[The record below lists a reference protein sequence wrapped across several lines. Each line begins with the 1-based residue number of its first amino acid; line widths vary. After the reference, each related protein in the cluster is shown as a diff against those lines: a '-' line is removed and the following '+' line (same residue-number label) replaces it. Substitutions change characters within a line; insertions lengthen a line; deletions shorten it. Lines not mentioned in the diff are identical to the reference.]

1 MLVPL
6 PCQHQYCPSCLK
18 QLTKITRIK
27 KNAAPLTEMLEG
39 EEPLKCPKCLIVHI
53 VGPEEHKMYEEI
65 IKVEE
70 LKKEEIQRP

>member
-1 MLVPL
+1 
-6 PCQHQYCPSCLK
+6 
-18 QLTKITRIK
+18 
-27 KNAAPLTEMLEG
+27 MLEG